1 MILGAKNEY
10 MLRTSKKLNNSSIAP
25 KSHWFILN
33 WFLNNKKIPPVFH
46 NGKVKVIS
54 DFKEKVNL

>member
-1 MILGAKNEY
+1 MIIGAKNEY
-10 MLRTSKKLNNSSIAP
+10 MLRTSKKLNNSSTVP
-25 KSHWFILN
+25 KSHWFI
-33 WFLNNKKIPPVFH
+33 LNNKKIPPVFH